1 MPAERVTFEN
11 HNGQMLA
18 GIIERP
24 EGDSHLTAVF
34 AHCFTCT
41 KDLKAIVKISRSLAA
56 AGVTVL
62 RFDFAGLGGSQGDFS
77 ESNFQTNIQDLDAA
91 VHWMSENDNPVGLLI
106 GHSLGGAAAM
116 AIAMHLET
124 VKGVV
129 TLASPSDTTHLADVL
144 DGLNPA
150 IETEGVGEV
159 EIGGITHTVKKQ
171 MLDSL
176 RSFEL
181 HASIAG
187 LEKPHLILHSPADK
201 TVKYEHALQ
210 LLAWTA
216 GPKSLITLNGSDHLF
231 LNRKGDTEDVSQIIA
246 TWANQWVSGG

>member
-11 HNGQMLA
+11 HNGHLLA

-24 EGDSHLTAVF
+24 DGESHLTAVF

-41 KDLKAIVKISRSLAA
+41 KDLKAIVKISRALAV

-91 VHWMSENDNPVGLLI
+91 VRWMSENESPVKLLI
-106 GHSLGGAAAM
+106 GHSLGGAAVM
-116 AIAMHLET
+116 ALAMHLEM
-124 VKGVV
+124 VQGIV
-129 TLASPSDTTHLADVL
+129 TLASPSDTMHLADVL

-150 IETEGVGEV
+150 IETDGVGDV
-159 EIGGITHTVKKQ
+159 EIGGITHTIKKQ

-181 HASIAG
+181 QATIMG
-187 LEKPHLILHSPADK
+187 LKKPHLIIHSTADA
-201 TVKYEHALQ
+201 TVKYEHALN
-210 LLAWTA
+210 LFSWIA

-231 LNRKGDTEDVSQIIA
+231 LNRKGDTDDVTQMIA
-246 TWANQWVSGG
+246 TWANQWCSGG

>member
-11 HNGQMLA
+11 HNGEMLA

-24 EGDSHLTAVF
+24 EGQSHLTAVF

-41 KDLKAIVKISRSLAA
+41 KDLKAIVKISRALSEL
-56 AGVTVL
+56 GVTVL
-62 RFDFAGLGGSQGDFS
+62 RFDFAGLGGSKGDFS

-91 VHWMSENDNPVGLLI
+91 VHWMSEKESPVNLLI

-116 AIAMHLET
+116 ALAMHLET

-129 TLASPSDTTHLADVL
+129 TLASPSDTIHLADVL

-150 IETEGVGEV
+150 IETDGVGDV

-187 LEKPHLILHSPADK
+187 LKKPHLILHSPADK
-201 TVKYEHALQ
+201 TVDYEHALQ
-210 LLAWTA
+210 LFAWTA
-216 GPKSLITLNGSDHLF
+216 GPKSLVTLNGSDHLF
-231 LNRKGDTEDVSQIIA
+231 LNRKGDTADVASIIA